1 MIFKDIAYMLR
12 PHQWSKNLL
21 IFAPSFYG
29 SVLFNNK
36 EIFLDMLLAFLCF
49 SLVSSSTYI
58 INDLSDIEKDRQH
71 PVKKLRPIASGR
83 IAPAMAVII
92 TILCLGS
99 SFAIS
104 ILLGR
109 EFILVTALYLLMG
122 IAYSLL
128 LQYVAIVDAF
138 TIACG
143 FVLRLL
149 AGGYASQTN
158 VSSWLL
164 LTTFLL
170 SVLLAFGKRRHELT
184 TTSNSE
190 PFRRVLRD
198 YNENFLDS
206 GITVFSTCALVTF
219 LIYVVEIGRKEYLLS
234 IPFACYGVMR
244 YLQIV
249 KSGKGVEPTEAFLK
263 DKLLFSSV
271 TIWILVTGII
281 IYFRDIVNFLM

>member
-1 MIFKDIAYMLR
+1 MIFKDIIYMLR

-29 SVLFNNK
+29 AVLFNNRI
-36 EIFLDMLLAFLCF
+36 IFLDMLLAFLCF
-49 SLVSSSTYI
+49 SLVSSSAYI

-83 IAPAMAVII
+83 IGPVVSVLI
-92 TILCLGS
+92 TVLCLAS

-104 ILLGR
+104 IHFGR
-109 EFILVTALYLLMG
+109 DFILVTALYLLMG

-128 LQYVAIVDAF
+128 LQYIAIIDAF
-138 TIACG
+138 AIAIG
-143 FVLRLL
+143 FVIRLL
-149 AGGYASQTN
+149 AGGYASHTP

-170 SVLLAFGKRRHELT
+170 SVLLAFGKRKQELSMT
-184 TTSNSE
+184 GGSE
-190 PFRRVLRD
+190 PFRKVLKD
-198 YNENFLDS
+198 YDEIFLDN

-234 IPFACYGVMR
+234 VPFACYGVMR

-249 KSGKGVEPTEAFLK
+249 KTDKGAEPTEAFLK
-263 DKLLFSSV
+263 DKLLFFSV
-271 TIWILVTGII
+271 TIWIFVTGLI
-281 IYFRDIVNFLM
+281 IYFRDIIHLIK